1 MDPSSTPPPIIP
13 GFYKLNAES
22 LAFYK
27 STTGIHDD
35 DQLKEH
41 ILDVQERAYAAAP
54 YPCIRFLSF
63 LALPV
68 YNDVLKLGQER
79 EGALF
84 LDLGCG
90 LANAARKLALD
101 GFPAKQIIASDLN
114 PELWDFGHV
123 LFRST
128 PDSFPATFLA
138 GDVFDPAFLSPFKSG
153 SAPLTEVNLSNISTL
168 NELRGNVSVIWASSL
183 FHLFPEEGQRR
194 LAHAVGRLLS
204 PEKGSVIFGI
214 HMGLPSKGTVAYDT
228 DVKMFCHDP
237 ESWKEM
243 WVARSTIQNGTGVD
257 AVEDMGDLDEAVF
270 PSGSVKLDAK
280 LVPIG
285 SKTTSGLP
293 TWRMMWSV
301 TRV

>member
-1 MDPSSTPPPIIP
+1 MNPSPTLPPIVP
-13 GFYKLNAES
+13 GFYKLNAKS

-41 ILDVQERAYAAAP
+41 ILDVQERAYAVAP

-63 LALPV
+63 LAVEIPQLPV

-79 EGALF
+79 EGTLF

-90 LANAARKLALD
+90 FGNASRKLALD
-101 GFPAKQIIASDLN
+101 GFPAKQIIASDLH
-114 PELWDFGHV
+114 PELWNFGHV

-153 SAPLTEVNLSNISTL
+153 SAPPMEANLSNISTL

-183 FHLFPEEGQRR
+183 FHIFPEEGQRR

-214 HMGLPSKGTVAYDT
+214 HMGLPSKGTVNYDT
-228 DVKMFCHDP
+228 DVRMFCHDP

-243 WVARSTIQNGTGVD
+243 WN
-257 AVEDMGDLDEAVF
+257 MGDLDEAVF